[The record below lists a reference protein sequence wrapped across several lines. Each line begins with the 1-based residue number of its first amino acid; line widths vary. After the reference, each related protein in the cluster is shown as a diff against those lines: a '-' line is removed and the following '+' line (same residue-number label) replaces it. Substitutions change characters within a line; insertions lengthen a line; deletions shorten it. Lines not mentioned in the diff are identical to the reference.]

1 MAQSLLIGLGG
12 TGSRVVNNTI
22 KLLKQNGLS
31 FNNGEICCAV
41 LDTNVND
48 AGEIRSSGT
57 EVPVFETS
65 KPQRIR
71 DYLEQYHHLHIEE
84 WCPQSTRFLNQSM
97 IDGASECRVKSS
109 LAFMDCLETGVTD
122 QLELMIN
129 QVLRNNTGSKIRI
142 MIVSSLSG
150 GTGSGMFIQMALW
163 LRKFFSQSQITIR
176 GIFLLR
182 KGSQR
187 ADFYKA
193 ETKIRHVV
201 IKFSILIESSGQS
214 DRIWKSAR

>member
-71 DYLEQYHHLHIEE
+71 DYLEQIAERAGGDYRRIIGIL
-84 WCPQSTRFLNQSM
+84 TRMQ
-97 IDGASECRVKSS
+97 A
-109 LAFMDCLETGVTD
+109 ET
-122 QLELMIN
+122 ELSN
-129 QVLRNNTGSKIRI
+129 PPVEQ
-142 MIVSSLSG
+142 
-150 GTGSGMFIQMALW
+150 GSG
-163 LRKFFSQSQITIR
+163 IR
-176 GIFLLR
+176 R
-182 KGSQR
+182 DTTERQNR
-187 ADFYKA
+187 
-193 ETKIRHVV
+193 
-201 IKFSILIESSGQS
+201 
-214 DRIWKSAR
+214 